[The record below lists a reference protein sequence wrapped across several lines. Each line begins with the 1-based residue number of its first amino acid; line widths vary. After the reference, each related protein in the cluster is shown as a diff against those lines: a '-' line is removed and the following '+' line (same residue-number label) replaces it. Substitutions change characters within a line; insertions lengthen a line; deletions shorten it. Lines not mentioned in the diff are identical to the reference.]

1 MTDAT
6 RSPAARCGTYP
17 AVQREPH
24 VTLADALTV
33 VEDLAHALA
42 EIARCTSAAACPQ
55 CRQLARDVL
64 AVHHAHLVT
73 VALRV
78 AP

>member
-17 AVQREPH
+17 AVQREQP
-24 VTLADALTV
+24 VTLADALTA

-55 CRQLARDVL
+55 CRQLARHAL
-64 AVHHAHLVT
+64 ADYAHLVT
-73 VALRV
+73 VGG
-78 AP
+78 

>member
-1 MTDAT
+1 MSDAT

-17 AVQREPH
+17 AVQREQP
-24 VTLADALTV
+24 VTLADALTA

-42 EIARCTSAAACPQ
+42 EIARCQSAAACPQ

-64 AVHHAHLVT
+64 ADHAHLVT
-73 VALRV
+73 VARRV